1 MDIHKLLNSIFFPRK
16 SDFEID
22 DKDHLVNVDSDV
34 SVGIRLFIKDDSYPT
49 ILFFH
54 ANAEITHEYDDIAEM
69 YNQYNINFIVAGYRG
84 YGISNGNPTMQSSLD
99 DSLKIFSYVKEY
111 LKKINN
117 TNKFVIMGR
126 SLGSTSTCHIMS
138 NNEKEFDGAII
149 DSGFAT
155 EYPFLLRFG
164 VNPESINFKLSDGFN
179 NLEKIKQYKNP
190 FLIIHADMDEI
201 IPFSQAD
208 IMFVESKSY
217 NKDLFKVNGAGHNN
231 VISIA
236 RDHYFSRIRDF
247 IESL

>member
-1 MDIHKLLNSIFFPRK
+1 MDIQKLLNSIFFPRK

-22 DKDHLVNVDSDV
+22 DKDHLVSVDSDV

-54 ANAEITHEYDDIAEM
+54 ANAEITHEYDDIGEM

-247 IESL
+247 IEAL

>member
-1 MDIHKLLNSIFFPRK
+1 MDIQKLLNSIFFPRK

-22 DKDHLVNVDSDV
+22 DKDHLVSVDSEV

-54 ANAEITHEYDDIAEM
+54 ANAEITHEYDDIADM

-84 YGISNGNPTMQSSLD
+84 YGISNGTPTMQNSLY
-99 DSLKIFSYVKEY
+99 DSLKIFNYVIEY
-111 LKKINN
+111 LEKINN
-117 TNKFVIMGR
+117 NNKIIIMGR
-126 SLGSTSTCHIMS
+126 SLGSTSACHIMN
-138 NNEKEFDGAII
+138 NNENDIDGAII

-164 VNPESINFKLSDGFN
+164 VDPESINFKLSDGFN
-179 NLEKIKQYKNP
+179 NLKKIKSFLKP

-208 IMFVESKSY
+208 MMFVESGSC
-217 NKDLFKVNGAGHNN
+217 NKDLLKVNGAGHNN

-236 RDHYFSRIRDF
+236 RDHYFSKIRDF

>member
-16 SDFEID
+16 SEFEID
-22 DKDHLVNVDSDV
+22 DKDHLVSVDSDV
-34 SVGIRLFIKDDSYPT
+34 SVGIRLFIKNDSYPT

-69 YNQYNINFIVAGYRG
+69 YNNYNINFIVAGYRG

-208 IMFVESKSY
+208 IMFVESRSY

-247 IESL
+247 IEAL

>member
-1 MDIHKLLNSIFFPRK
+1 MDIQNLLNSIFFPRK
-16 SDFEID
+16 SEYETD
-22 DKDHLVNVDSDV
+22 DKDHLVSVDSDV
-34 SVGIRLFIKDDSYPT
+34 SVGIRFFIKDDSYPT

-54 ANAEITHEYDDIAEM
+54 ANAEIAHEYDDIAEM
-69 YNQYNINFIVAGYRG
+69 YNQYNINFIVSGYRG
-84 YGISNGNPTMQSSLD
+84 YGISNGTPTMQSSLD
-99 DSLKIFSYVKEY
+99 DSLKIFSYVKEH
-111 LKKINN
+111 LEKTNN
-117 TNKFVIMGR
+117 TNKLILMGR

-138 NNEKEFDGAII
+138 NNEEEFDGAII

-164 VNPESINFKLSDGFN
+164 VDPESIDFKLTDGFN
-179 NLEKIKQYKNP
+179 NLEKIKKYKKP

-208 IMFVESKSY
+208 IMFVESGSY

-247 IESL
+247 IEAL

>member
-22 DKDHLVNVDSDV
+22 DKDHLVSVDSDV
-34 SVGIRLFIKDDSYPT
+34 SVGIRFFIKDDSYPT

-208 IMFVESKSY
+208 IMFVESRSY

-247 IESL
+247 IEAL

>member
-1 MDIHKLLNSIFFPRK
+1 MDIQKLLNSIFFPRK

-208 IMFVESKSY
+208 IMFVESRSY

-247 IESL
+247 IEAL

>member
-1 MDIHKLLNSIFFPRK
+1 MDIQKLLNSIFFPRK

-208 IMFVESKSY
+208 IMFVESRSY

-231 VISIA
+231 LISIA

-247 IESL
+247 IEAL

>member
-1 MDIHKLLNSIFFPRK
+1 MDIQKLLNSIFFPRK

-34 SVGIRLFIKDDSYPT
+34 SVGIRLFIKDSSYPT

-208 IMFVESKSY
+208 IMFVESRSY

-247 IESL
+247 IEAL

>member
-1 MDIHKLLNSIFFPRK
+1 MDIQKLLNSIFFPRK

-54 ANAEITHEYDDIAEM
+54 ANAEITHEYDDIAKM

-208 IMFVESKSY
+208 IMFVESRSY

>member
-1 MDIHKLLNSIFFPRK
+1 MDIQNLLNSIFFPRK
-16 SDFEID
+16 SEYETD
-22 DKDHLVNVDSDV
+22 DKDHLVSVDNDT
-34 SVGIRLFIKDDSYPT
+34 SVGIRLFIKDVSYPT

-69 YNQYNINFIVAGYRG
+69 YNQYNINFIVSGYRG
-84 YGISNGNPTMQSSLD
+84 YGISNGTPTMQSSLD
-99 DSLKIFSYVKEY
+99 DSLKIFSYVKEH
-111 LKKINN
+111 LEKTNN
-117 TNKFVIMGR
+117 TNKLILMGR

-138 NNEKEFDGAII
+138 NNEEKFDGAII

-164 VNPESINFKLSDGFN
+164 VDPESIDFKLTDGFN
-179 NLEKIKQYKNP
+179 NLEKIKKYKKP

-208 IMFVESKSY
+208 IMFVESGSY

-236 RDHYFSRIRDF
+236 RDHYFSKIRDF
-247 IESL
+247 IETL

>member
-1 MDIHKLLNSIFFPRK
+1 MDIQKLLNSIFFPRK
-16 SDFEID
+16 SEFEID
-22 DKDHLVNVDSDV
+22 DKDHLVSVDSDV
-34 SVGIRLFIKDDSYPT
+34 SVGIRLFIKDNSYPT

-54 ANAEITHEYDDIAEM
+54 ANAEITHEYDDIAEI

-208 IMFVESKSY
+208 IMFVESRSY

-247 IESL
+247 IETL

>member
-1 MDIHKLLNSIFFPRK
+1 MDIQKLLNSIFFPRK

-69 YNQYNINFIVAGYRG
+69 FNQYNINFIVAGYRG
-84 YGISNGNPTMQSSLD
+84 YGISSGNPAMQSSLD

-208 IMFVESKSY
+208 IMFVESRSY

-247 IESL
+247 IEAL

>member
-1 MDIHKLLNSIFFPRK
+1 MDIQKLLNSIFFPRK
-16 SDFEID
+16 SEFEID
-22 DKDHLVNVDSDV
+22 DKDHLVSVDSDV

-138 NNEKEFDGAII
+138 NNEKDFDGAII

-208 IMFVESKSY
+208 IMFVESRSY

-247 IESL
+247 IEAL

>member
-1 MDIHKLLNSIFFPRK
+1 MDIQKLLNSIFFPRK

-54 ANAEITHEYDDIAEM
+54 ANAEITHEYDDIAKM

-208 IMFVESKSY
+208 IMFVESRSY

-247 IESL
+247 IEAL

>member
-1 MDIHKLLNSIFFPRK
+1 MDIQKLLNSIFFPRK

-22 DKDHLVNVDSDV
+22 NKDHLVNVDNDV

-179 NLEKIKQYKNP
+179 NLEKIKKYKNP

-208 IMFVESKSY
+208 IMFVESRSY

-247 IESL
+247 IEAL

>member
-247 IESL
+247 IEAL

>member
-1 MDIHKLLNSIFFPRK
+1 MDIQKLLNSIFFPRK

-34 SVGIRLFIKDDSYPT
+34 SVGIRLFIKDGSYPT

-54 ANAEITHEYDDIAEM
+54 ANAEITHEYDDIAKM

-208 IMFVESKSY
+208 IMFVESRSY

-247 IESL
+247 IEAL